1 MHFGRPNYD
10 PKEKP
15 CLEYQTVLPPSLNT
29 KFWPKYLKHEAPA
42 FQTDRIIRYRL
53 WEQAATLILCFCNI
67 LTEEIEQSHSLV
79 PTGYM
84 YAIYSQLFQAW
95 SVFQNELGCYFSC
108 TNIKPHKS
116 LETNPVSWILV
127 LTFGLSSICM
137 LIDHHQGHSRRL
149 ELIGGIRS
157 EFLVGFQL
165 HANHIGASRIF
176 LSSHLFEWTAHIVS
190 FFATCESEKLLLFL
204 SCIWKHKT
212 CNFQQLT
219 HSCETLLRDFFVKKL
234 QVAGS

>member
-1 MHFGRPNYD
+1 MLQVMRTSR
-10 PKEKP
+10 
-15 CLEYQTVLPPSLNT
+15 L
-29 KFWPKYLKHEAPA
+29 FW
-42 FQTDRIIRYRL
+42 
-53 WEQAATLILCFCNI
+53 
-67 LTEEIEQSHSLV
+67 S
-79 PTGYM
+79 
-84 YAIYSQLFQAW
+84 
-95 SVFQNELGCYFSC
+95 SVFATYLQKKLNSLIHSYPQVTCMRFIHNFFKLDQSFKMSEDVILAVQTY
-108 TNIKPHKS
+108 IKPHKS

-137 LIDHHQGHSRRL
+137 LIDQHQGHSRRL

-190 FFATCESEKLLLFL
+190 FFSTCESEKLLLFL
-204 SCIWKHKT
+204 SCIWKHET

-219 HSCETLLRDFFVKKL
+219 RIVVRPCSGTSSRKSCKLLDH
-234 QVAGS
+234 

>member
-10 PKEKP
+10 RKEKP

-42 FQTDRIIRYRL
+42 FQTDRIICYRL
-53 WEQAATLILCFCNI
+53 WEQAAILILCFCNI
-67 LTEEIEQSHSLV
+67 LTEEIEQSHPLV

-84 YAIYSQLFQAW
+84 YAIYLQLFQAW

-116 LETNPVSWILV
+116 RVTNTVSWILV

-137 LIDHHQGHSRRL
+137 LIDQHPAHSRRL
-149 ELIGGIRS
+149 ELTGGICF

-165 HANHIGASRIF
+165 RANHI
-176 LSSHLFEWTAHIVS
+176 VS
-190 FFATCESEKLLLFL
+190 TCESEKLLLFL
-204 SCIWKHKT
+204 SCIWKHET

-219 HSCETLLRDFFVKKL
+219 RTVVRPCSGTSSRKSCKLLDH
-234 QVAGS
+234 